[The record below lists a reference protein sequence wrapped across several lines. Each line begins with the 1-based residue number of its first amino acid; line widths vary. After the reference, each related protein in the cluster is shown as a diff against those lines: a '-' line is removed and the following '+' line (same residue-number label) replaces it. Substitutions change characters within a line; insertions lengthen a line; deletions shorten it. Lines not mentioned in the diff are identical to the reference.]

1 MNALVIDDSTAMR
14 LILQGIL
21 QDLGFE
27 VTVANDGVEGL
38 TALSKIAASLH
49 VILVDWNMPNMDGY
63 TFLREVRRD
72 KIYRKIPVLMVTSES
87 DIKRI
92 QKAFAVGASEYL
104 MKPFTAEALREKLEL
119 IGVLR

>member
-14 LILQGIL
+14 LILRGIL

-27 VTVANDGVEGL
+27 VSVASDGLEGFEML
-38 TALSKIAASLH
+38 PQLAAKLN

-63 TFLREVRRD
+63 AFLRQVRKD
-72 KIYRKIPVLMVTSES
+72 KAYRKIPVLMVTSES
-87 DIKRI
+87 DIKKI

-119 IGVLR
+119 VGVLG